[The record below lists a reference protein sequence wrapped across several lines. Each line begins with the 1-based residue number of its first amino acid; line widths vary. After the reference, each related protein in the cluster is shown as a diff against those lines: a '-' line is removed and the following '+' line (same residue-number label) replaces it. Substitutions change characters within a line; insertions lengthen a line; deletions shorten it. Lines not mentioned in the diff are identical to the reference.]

1 MVRIG
6 NEATPTHGTTTD
18 VVTINCCGRLQAAV
32 GRCTKLHPEQRCARR
47 ESSPHYKKTREHV
60 PAVLTNP
67 TASPRHPPRCPSSRT
82 RPRPRETTVPASR
95 TPSSS
100 WISLLPSVFSLLPSA
115 VVRYAR
121 PLGTWMWLTPCQA
134 CSLWFEIGRTTP
146 SLPPC
151 LSLCLSLSLSR
162 KARGCLPPAIAWPA
176 GLSTFNQERN
186 ASCRREENRGGKGGE
201 RATGVRTRR
210 AQTCTSV
217 IKPNQ
222 IRASPYLRVR
232 GRVKHGTHRL
242 QRTHTRL
249 QASSTIPGD
258 CIYTA
263 AYRYG
268 GPRRWQG
275 RITIGRRKNQVRSRR
290 VEHTRCRVRTSLSRK
305 PHGKH
310 HPAFRVSA
318 FSAGSGY
325 GAS

>member
-1 MVRIG
+1 MDAAYRCSICQTLPQRLVVVAMYIQRARDEGVRGLGSVVRIG

-151 LSLCLSLSLSR
+151 LSLSLSPVRHVVVSSCNR
-162 KARGCLPPAIAWPA
+162 A
-176 GLSTFNQERN
+176 G
-186 ASCRREENRGGKGGE
+186 
-201 RATGVRTRR
+201 
-210 AQTCTSV
+210 
-217 IKPNQ
+217 
-222 IRASPYLRVR
+222 
-232 GRVKHGTHRL
+232 GTVNL
-242 QRTHTRL
+242 
-249 QASSTIPGD
+249 
-258 CIYTA
+258 
-263 AYRYG
+263 
-268 GPRRWQG
+268 
-275 RITIGRRKNQVRSRR
+275 
-290 VEHTRCRVRTSLSRK
+290 
-305 PHGKH
+305 
-310 HPAFRVSA
+310 
-318 FSAGSGY
+318 
-325 GAS
+325 